1 MLHTESKHPT
11 PKNNSKKVASPFPE
25 NDLNNKSIKLIDNI
39 YGKNGIL
46 FWVFPSGIIV
56 MGYKGI
62 EGVDAISHYGVT
74 FNNVASLAIILVL
87 LCVAIIVSVQGTL
100 TAQKIVVKE
109 KDISL
114 RTFFGI
120 NHSFNKNQ
128 VCSIHEN
135 QPFPIIGRLLIPL
148 GRGVKNYKLTFSSG
162 QSFFISGSMTDTD
175 ILLAELRGHNTGVRG
190 DTVKGKRF

>member
-1 MLHTESKHPT
+1 MLHTKSKHPT
-11 PKNNSKKVASPFPE
+11 PSNNSKRVASPFPE
-25 NDLNNKSIKLIDNI
+25 NSLNNKSIKLIDNI
-39 YGKNGIL
+39 YGENGIL

-62 EGVDAISHYGVT
+62 EAIGAISHYGVT
-74 FNNVASLAIILVL
+74 FNNIASLAIILVL
-87 LCVAIIVSVQGTL
+87 LCVAIIVSVQGAL
-100 TAQKIVVKE
+100 TAQKIVINE

-135 QPFPIIGRLLIPL
+135 QPLPIIGRLFIPL
-148 GRGVKNYKLTFSSG
+148 GRGVKNYKLTFSSD
-162 QSFFISGSMTDTD
+162 QSFLISGSMTDIN
-175 ILLAELRGHNTGVRG
+175 ILL
-190 DTVKGKRF
+190 TVKKGDATL